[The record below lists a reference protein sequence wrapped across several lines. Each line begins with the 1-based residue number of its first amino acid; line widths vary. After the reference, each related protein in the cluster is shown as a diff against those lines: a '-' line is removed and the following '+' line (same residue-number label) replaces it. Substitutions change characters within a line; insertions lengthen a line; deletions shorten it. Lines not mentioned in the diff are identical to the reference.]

1 MFIFPGQRR
10 RRRVPRQLRPSMIE
24 LDYTRS
30 LLRLVDRVRLA
41 FAQVI
46 SEAPALLESAALERA
61 DDARADAGEADRLRQ
76 LIAQARDTLIASL
89 PVRELEQ
96 LAVEVARRTEGHQK
110 TQLIRQVRA
119 KLGVDVLLTD
129 PRLGSIMEGFVAENV
144 SLIKSVPEEI
154 AARLEKTVT
163 RGVSSGLRWR
173 DIAEDVQADF
183 DVGRQRA
190 HVIARDQVGKFY
202 GQVSQTRQKDL
213 GATEY
218 IWRTARDGRVR
229 GNPTGNF
236 PKAKYSHW
244 DREGVRFRWDEPPPD
259 GHPGQPILCRCYPE
273 PVLDH
278 LLG

>member
-24 LDYTRS
+24 MDYTRS
-30 LLRLVDRVRLA
+30 LLQLVDRVRIA

-46 SEAPALLESAALERA
+46 SEAPALLDAVALERA